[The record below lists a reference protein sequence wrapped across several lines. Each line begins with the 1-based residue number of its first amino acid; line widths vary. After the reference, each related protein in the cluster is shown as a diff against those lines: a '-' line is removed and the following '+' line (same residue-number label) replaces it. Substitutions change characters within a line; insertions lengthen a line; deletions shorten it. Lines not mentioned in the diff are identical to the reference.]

1 MAESRNSEVGAL
13 FAQNQNSSSSS
24 HPAVLAITQLLM
36 IDSMDVDMSKVWH
49 SDNHAPQ
56 RAVVQGWISDL
67 VSQRRPHASTEPGW
81 TDALPE
87 VVKRIDKMLYNGSE
101 SLEE

>member
-1 MAESRNSEVGAL
+1 MAESRNPDIGAM
-13 FAQNQNSSSSS
+13 FARNQNSSSSS

-36 IDSMDVDMSKVWH
+36 IDSMDVDISKVWH
-49 SDNHAPQ
+49 SDSHAPQ

-67 VSQRRPHASTEPGW
+67 VSQRRPHASSEPGW

-87 VVKRIDKMLYNGSE
+87 VVKRIDKMLYNGSD